1 MRNIGEN
8 VVRIEAEAL
17 RALADRIAGPMA
29 AAFQRAE
36 ADLAVAEKAET
47 GANGGVRSLVVPY
60 RARRMP

>member
-1 MRNIGEN
+1 MSSGVQEFRSSGVQEF
-8 VVRIEAEAL
+8 RSSGAS
-17 RALADRIAGPMA
+17 
-29 AAFQRAE
+29 QRAE